1 MDHTR
6 TLEQIADWHRWFAV
20 ECNNAAW
27 DLIGA
32 ERRMPPDDQRMLDL
46 AHAAAFHWGQVGTPL
61 NRARADVA
69 LARAHALAGDAGL
82 ALAYAQQSVDY
93 FEHNPC
99 EEWDTVF
106 AHGALA
112 HAAAA
117 AGDHERHAAHYA
129 RAHALAGR
137 IDEAEDRAIV
147 DADLARLPQPEGWP
161 A

>member
-1 MDHTR
+1 MDQVR

-32 ERRMPPDDQRMLDL
+32 EHRTTPDDQLVLDL
-46 AHAAAFHWGQVGTPL
+46 AHAAAYHWGQVGTPL
-61 NRARADVA
+61 YWARAEVA

-82 ALAYAQQSVDY
+82 ALAYAQRSLDY

-99 EEWDTVF
+99 EAWDIVF

-147 DADLARLPQPEGWP
+147 DADLARLPRPEGRP
-161 A
+161 R